1 MKAASGRV
9 AHHQAV
15 RRGARRCMALALAS
29 AFGAPAWAAGEV
41 TLEGVTTPAAPVAA
55 PGDEDGA
62 VLQRV
67 LVTSEKRRDNVQS
80 IASAVTVIGGDTV
93 ENSEVRNAG
102 DIIRFVPNMTADTT
116 DGHGRPKFYI
126 RGIGLS
132 DASVWNT
139 NPIGTYLDD
148 VYIWNASTVGFPL
161 FDLERVEV
169 LRGPQGTLW
178 GKNTTGGAIN
188 FISRKPTFSDDGYV
202 KASIGNKGSTM
213 LEGAVGGAL
222 KEDVLAGRISLH
234 REQSDR
240 YAQNSFVPGTE
251 KWRDLGLRTQLLAK
265 FSNTFDALLNIHY
278 RDFNGPVLLSGT
290 TAVPSQTRF
299 DIPSLVE
306 PTDKLRQKGATLT
319 LNKELPGGL
328 SLTSITG
335 YEKFDRAQT
344 SADSVTYESSRSR
357 TVFSV
362 DQLSQELRL
371 ASPKTGAL
379 SWLAG
384 AYLFDGKLDFSSQTG
399 VLPGSLTAT
408 GANKARSYNTTDYTL
423 KSTSYALFGNADYRF
438 NERFDVALGVR
449 ETSEK
454 KDIDYNYRTAPNGV
468 TYNNVAQ
475 WWLPSSLNANLTT
488 AALQD
493 TSKTWSAFTYDITP
507 SYQVSEDVRTYFR
520 YSKGFNG
527 GSFNAGATT
536 QSQVTT
542 IQPEYLKSYELGLKS
557 EWWQRRLQVNVAGFY
572 YDYTNIQQKAT
583 TLNPLNPSQQVLT
596 FINARGGNV
605 KGLDVEVALV
615 PVKDLRLALNVG
627 LNHTEFT
634 DFQDTLTHNSAGNWF
649 NRVPHVIGNVQAEYK
664 YRLASTGALVFNT
677 DWGYR
682 SKAYFNAVDQ
692 TSPFLIEKAY
702 WLGNLSAGY
711 VAPRQ
716 QYEVRLYVLNAT
728 DKIYRNTALI
738 TGLYSYGAPRTFGLS
753 ATYRF

>member
-1 MKAASGRV
+1 MKAATSGR
-9 AHHQAV
+9 AV
-15 RRGARRCMALALAS
+15 QHLAARRGTRRCMALALAG
-29 AFGAPAWAAGEV
+29 AFGAPAWALDE
-41 TLEGVTTPAAPVAA
+41 LPAAPPAAVAA
-55 PGDEDGA
+55 ADEDGA

-67 LVTSEKRRDNVQS
+67 VVTSEKRRDNVQA

-132 DASVWNT
+132 DASIWNT

-188 FISRKPTFSDDGYV
+188 FISRKPTFSNDGYV
-202 KASIGNKGSTM
+202 KASIGDKGSTL
-213 LEGAVGGAL
+213 LEGAYGGAL
-222 KEDVLAGRISLH
+222 KDDVLAARVSLH
-234 REQSDR
+234 REEADR

-251 KWRDLGLRTQLLAK
+251 KWRDLGVRAQLLAK
-265 FSNTFDALLNIHY
+265 FSNTFDALLNLHY

-299 DIPSLVE
+299 DIPALVE
-306 PTDKLRQKGATLT
+306 PTDRLKQKGAALT

-328 SLTSITG
+328 ALTSVTG
-335 YEKFDRAQT
+335 YEKFDRAQG

-357 TVFSV
+357 TVFAV

-371 ASPKTGAL
+371 ASPKTGPL
-379 SWLAG
+379 SWIAG
-384 AYLFDGKLDFSSQTG
+384 AYFFDGKLDSSAQTG
-399 VLPGSLTAT
+399 VLPGSRTAA
-408 GANKARSYNTTDYTL
+408 GGNKTRSYNSTDYTL
-423 KSTSYALFGNADYRF
+423 KSTSYALFGNADYKF
-438 NERFDVALGVR
+438 NDRFDVALGVR
-449 ETSEK
+449 ETREK
-454 KDIDYNYRTAPNGV
+454 KEIDYRYRTAPAGV
-468 TYNNVAQ
+468 AYNNVAQ
-475 WWLPSSLNANLTT
+475 WWLASSLNANLTT
-488 AALQD
+488 AAAQD
-493 TSKTWSAFTYDITP
+493 ASKTWSAFTYDITP
-507 SYQVSEDVRTYFR
+507 AYQISDDVRAYFR

-542 IQPEYLKSYELGLKS
+542 IQPEYLKSYELGVKS

-572 YDYTNIQQKAT
+572 YDYTDIQQKGT

-596 FINARGGNV
+596 FINARGGEV
-605 KGLDVEVALV
+605 KGLDIEVALV
-615 PVKDLRLALNVG
+615 PVKDLRLAVNVG

-634 DFQDTLTHNSAGNWF
+634 DFQDTLTHNAAGNWF
-649 NRVPHVIGNVQAEYK
+649 NRVPRVIGNVQAEYK
-664 YRLASTGALVFNT
+664 YRLPNTGALVFNT

-692 TSPFLIEKAY
+692 TSAFLTEKAY

-728 DKIYRNTALI
+728 DKVYRNTALI
-738 TGLYSYGAPRTFGLS
+738 TGLYSYGAPRTFGVS

>member
-1 MKAASGRV
+1 MKAATSDRKKPHL
-9 AHHQAV
+9 A
-15 RRGARRCMALALAS
+15 ARRCMALALAS
-29 AFGAPAWAAGEV
+29 AFGASAWAGDEV
-41 TLEGVTTPAAPVAA
+41 PASVPL
-55 PGDEDGA
+55 DEDGA

-67 LVTSEKRRDNVQS
+67 VVTSEKRQDNVQS

-139 NPIGTYLDD
+139 NPIGTYQDD

-188 FISRKPTFSDDGYV
+188 FISRKPTFSSDGYV
-202 KASIGNKGSTM
+202 KASVGNKGSTL

-222 KEDVLAGRISLH
+222 KEDVLAGRVSLH
-234 REQSDR
+234 REESDR

-251 KWRDLGLRTQLLAK
+251 KWRDSALRGQLLAK
-265 FSNTFDALLNIHY
+265 IDNTFDALLNLHY

-290 TAVPSQTRF
+290 TAVPTQTRF
-299 DIPSLVE
+299 NIPALVE
-306 PTDKLRQKGATLT
+306 PTDQLKQKGATLT
-319 LNKELPGGL
+319 LNKALPGDL
-328 SLTSITG
+328 ALTSITG
-335 YEKFDRAQT
+335 YEKFDRTQT

-357 TVFSV
+357 TVFAV
-362 DQLSQELRL
+362 DQFSQELRL
-371 ASPKTGAL
+371 ASPKTGPL
-379 SWLAG
+379 SWIAG
-384 AYLFDGKLDFSSQTG
+384 AYYFDGKLDFTSQTG
-399 VLPGSLTAT
+399 VLPGSLTAA
-408 GANKARSYNTTDYTL
+408 GGNKARSYNGTDYTL
-423 KSTSYALFGNADYRF
+423 KSTSYALFGNADYKF
-438 NERFDVALGVR
+438 NDSFDVALGVR
-449 ETSEK
+449 ETREK
-454 KDIDYNYRTAPNGV
+454 KDIDYTYRTAPSGV
-468 TYNNVAQ
+468 TYNNVNQ
-475 WWLPSSLNANLTT
+475 WWLPASLNSSLTT
-488 AALQD
+488 AARQD
-493 TSKTWSAFTYDITP
+493 ASKTWSAFTYDITP
-507 SYQVSEDVRTYFR
+507 AWQINQDVRAYFR

-527 GSFNAGATT
+527 GSFNAGATA

-542 IQPEYLKSYELGLKS
+542 IEPEYLKSYELGIKS
-557 EWWQRRLQVNVAGFY
+557 EWLQRRLQVNVAGFY
-572 YDYTNIQQKAT
+572 YDYTDIQQKAT

-596 FINARGGNV
+596 FINARGGEV
-605 KGLDVEVALV
+605 KGLDIEVALV
-615 PVKDLRLALNVG
+615 PVKDLKLSVNVG

-634 DFQDTLTHNSAGNWF
+634 DFQDTLTHNAAGNWF
-649 NRVPHVIGNVQAEYK
+649 NRVPRVIGNLQAEYK
-664 YRLASTGALVFNT
+664 YRLANRGALVFNS

-692 TSPFLIEKAY
+692 TSAFLTEPGY

-711 VAPRQ
+711 VAPQQ
-716 QYEVRLYVLNAT
+716 QYEIRAYVLNAT
-728 DKIYRNTALI
+728 DKVYRNTALI